1 MMQLGNGANMDNQWM
16 IRGALF
22 YPVYLVDSGK
32 IGDIGTQ
39 TVDSLSWKRNRSAC
53 A

>member
-1 MMQLGNGANMDNQWM
+1 MSDSANMDNQWM
-16 IRGALF
+16 IRRALF
-22 YPVYLVDSGK
+22 YPVYLVDSGR

-39 TVDSLSWKRNRSAC
+39 TVDSLSWKRNRSAR